1 MNTKLFDM
9 KEMETDTG
17 GGLEFLT
24 VGEAAQLVHVS
35 KSTMRNWINNG
46 LLRCMRHGRG
56 AYEFSKMTYY
66 RSFWGI
72 IMKAGWLNA
81 NVEP

>member
-9 KEMETDTG
+9 KEMDTDTG

-35 KSTMRNWINNG
+35 ESTMRNWINNG
-46 LLRCMRHGRG
+46 LLRCMRHGRVIRIL
-56 AYEFSKMTYY
+56 KNDLL
-66 RSFWGI
+66 SFFLGYHNEGRV
-72 IMKAGWLNA
+72 A
-81 NVEP
+81 